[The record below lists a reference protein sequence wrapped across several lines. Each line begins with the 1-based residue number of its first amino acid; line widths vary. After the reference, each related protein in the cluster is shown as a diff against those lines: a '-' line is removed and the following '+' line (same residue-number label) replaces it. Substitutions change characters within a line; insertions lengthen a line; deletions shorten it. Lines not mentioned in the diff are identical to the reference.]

1 MGLLWRMEC
10 LDTAICIPNLFV
22 RMWEDIRR
30 KRRRIWGAVPMM
42 SGNKGRVYFKPGSK
56 SERWAL
62 IAGEMVTS
70 CYACFGRAPGWAA
83 QAVAQFARL
92 WARHVH

>member
-1 MGLLWRMEC
+1 MLVNRRLHTKSVREDVGRYKEKEEEDMG
-10 LDTAICIPNLFV
+10 
-22 RMWEDIRR
+22 
-30 KRRRIWGAVPMM
+30 GVPMM
-42 SGNKGRVYFKPGSK
+42 SGNKGRVYFKPGSE